1 MPTLTNLQKTV
12 KQKNI
17 KYIDIKFSDL
27 IGDWHHI
34 TIPVESLNQ
43 NLFKY
48 GVGVDGSS
56 LPGFTKIEKGDM
68 IVLPDAETVFIDP
81 FFETP
86 TLSFIC
92 DVMSVEDDIEPYS
105 RNPRRVFSSPAG
117 FRAGGFLSVVV

>member
-1 MPTLTNLQKTV
+1 M
-12 KQKNI
+12 I
-17 KYIDIKFSDL
+17 Y
-27 IGDWHHI
+27 I

-105 RNPRRVFSSPAG
+105 RNPRRGIKYAARYVKKILPG
-117 FRAGGFLSVVV
+117 FFLPDFGE